1 MEYMIKLSVL
11 CVTLCLVSALISQGS
26 RTMSLVI
33 MAASGI
39 VLMGFIVS
47 KAAQM
52 TERIRDIALLSGIDT
67 TMAAPVVKVLGIAV
81 CGKLTAEL
89 CRDMG
94 SRWAAGNI
102 EIFAVIASVISMLP
116 LLEEVLRLV
125 GSI

>member
-1 MEYMIKLSVL
+1 MEDMIKLSVL
-11 CVTLCLVSALISQGS
+11 CVTLCLVSALIIQGS

-67 TMAAPVVKVLGIAV
+67 TMAAPVIKVLGIAV

-116 LLEEVLRLV
+116 LLEDVLRLV

>member
-1 MEYMIKLSVL
+1 MEDMIKLSVL

>member
-1 MEYMIKLSVL
+1 MEDMIKLSVL
-11 CVTLCLVSALISQGS
+11 CVTLCLISALISQGS

-39 VLMGFIVS
+39 VLMGFIVL